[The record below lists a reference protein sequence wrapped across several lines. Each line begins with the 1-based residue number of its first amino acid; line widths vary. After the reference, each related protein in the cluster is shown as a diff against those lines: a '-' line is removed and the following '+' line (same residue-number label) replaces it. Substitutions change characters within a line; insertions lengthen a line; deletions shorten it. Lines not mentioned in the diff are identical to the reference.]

1 MSAPIF
7 PKLIRMP
14 SVGHPVA
21 LPVTRFEEVK
31 TAVDLP
37 SRLFFGDLVA
47 GSFQLEKKGW
57 RADWRSVDGLTRFR
71 YAGHLSSLELNYL
84 GEEAVTLVTA
94 EAFSEL
100 AQTVQNIHPEAWMRR
115 LAERLEA
122 QWNVRVFPHRE
133 EDAVV
138 SAFPDGYQLTL
149 LLPVAADRLMAL
161 FDVHQAWA
169 TEQAFALEA
178 HLRLHFSVMNYI
190 EGCNPPMLAHPAGL
204 VIHHVNA
211 LGTPAAEAPAR
222 ESDPEGEV
230 AWTLRRS
237 HYLYTAHIA
246 LVDAPG
252 VIERLAA
259 AGFIG
264 AAGAGLEMGAALMPL
279 GYEYAAQNAWWFDAA
294 RARRI
299 FYPTLGDSEDRNALA
314 ANSSTVWN
322 KALIRDAEK
331 AAEQCKADTARAVM
345 EGFSR
350 PDTGAAVH

>member
-1 MSAPIF
+1 MD
-7 PKLIRMP
+7 
-14 SVGHPVA
+14 HPVT
-21 LPVTRFEEVK
+21 LPVARFDAVK
-31 TAVDLP
+31 TAADLP
-37 SRLFFGDLVA
+37 DRLFMGRLEAD
-47 GSFQLEKKGW
+47 SFRLEKKGW
-57 RADWRSVDGLTRFR
+57 RADWRSPDGLTRFR
-71 YAGHLSSLELNYL
+71 HAGHLSSLELQWM

-161 FDVHQAWA
+161 FDLHQAWA
-169 TEQAFALEA
+169 TEQVFALEA
-178 HLRLHFSVMNYI
+178 HLRLHFSVVNYI
-190 EGCNPPMLAHPAGL
+190 EGRNPPMLAHPAGL
-204 VIHHVNA
+204 VMHHVNA
-211 LGTPAAEAPAR
+211 LGTPAAEAPEK
-222 ESDPEGEV
+222 ESDPDGEV

-246 LVDAPG
+246 LVDAPV

-264 AAGAGLEMGAALMPL
+264 AAGDALEMGAALMPL
-279 GYEYAAQNAWWFDAA
+279 GYEYAAQNAWWFDTA

-314 ANSSTVWN
+314 SNSSAIWN
-322 KALIRDAEK
+322 KALIRDAQK

-345 EGFSR
+345 EGLSR
-350 PDTGAAVH
+350 PDPGAALH